1 MVMDTIQIRLSQGLI
16 QKVDEL
22 IQTGIYSNRSDVI
35 RDAVRKLILDDILGI
50 ISSKKNSVK
59 EVREIR
65 QKLSSQIK
73 SFKDVEKINRLID

>member
-1 MVMDTIQIRLSQGLI
+1 MVMDTIQIRLSHGLI

-35 RDAVRKLILDDILGI
+35 RDAVRKLILDDIVGI
-50 ISSKKNSVK
+50 ISSKKSSVK

-65 QKLSSQIK
+65 QNLSSQIK
-73 SFKDVEKINRLID
+73 SFKDVEKINKLID

>member
-1 MVMDTIQIRLSQGLI
+1 MVMDTIQIRLSHGLI

-35 RDAVRKLILDDILGI
+35 RDAVRKLILDDIVGI

-59 EVREIR
+59 DVREIR

-73 SFKDVEKINRLID
+73 SFKDVEKINKLID